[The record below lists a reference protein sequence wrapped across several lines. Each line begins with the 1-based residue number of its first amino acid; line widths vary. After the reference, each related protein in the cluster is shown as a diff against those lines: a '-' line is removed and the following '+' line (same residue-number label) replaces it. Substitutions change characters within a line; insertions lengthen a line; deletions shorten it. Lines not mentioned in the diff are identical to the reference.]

1 MTSRAAAL
9 LLALAG
15 VLAGSGARSAIVQ
28 DVFNA
33 GTSFGMNPGIG
44 QSFTAEA
51 TIGLLDRIEFRYD
64 PAVNTTLP
72 APVVTMDL
80 FAGAGYGGALL
91 GSATRPLSA
100 AGVERWEAF
109 FFQSI
114 PLVPGDSYTFRLTGS
129 GSGFYRLQSG
139 SDPYPGG
146 DRLDSTGAPVTGLP
160 GDLAFRIFG
169 EVAPPT
175 PIPLPAGGGLLAIGA
190 VLLAWVGRRAKGG

>member
-1 MTSRAAAL
+1 MTPRAAAL
-9 LLALAG
+9 RLALAA
-15 VLAGSGARSAIVQ
+15 LFAGSGARSAIVQ

-33 GTSFGMNPGIG
+33 ATSFGMNPGIG
-44 QSFTAEA
+44 QSFTAEP
-51 TIGLLDRIEFRYD
+51 TVGLLDTIEFRYE
-64 PAVNTTLP
+64 PPVNPSNP
-72 APVVTMDL
+72 APTVTMDL
-80 FAGAGYGGALL
+80 FAGVGYGGALL

-109 FFQSI
+109 FFPSI
-114 PLVPGDSYTFRLTGS
+114 PLVSGDSYTFRLTGS

-169 EVAPPT
+169 EVDPPT
-175 PIPLPAGGGLLAIGA
+175 PIPLPAGGGLLALGA
-190 VLLAWVGRRAKGG
+190 ALFVWVGRRAKAG